1 MFLAPC
7 LAQAQ
12 QLPQPSSD
20 LTVSNQTGPPAI
32 RFTSTVYD
40 FGKVIEDAEVD
51 CYFQFANEGTG
62 LLEITGVSPSCGCM
76 KTIGWDR
83 HTKPGQTGI
92 IAIRYNSEHY
102 IGDFAKSV
110 WVTCNDTN
118 QPKITLEI
126 KGNVW
131 RPIELRPPSAVLN
144 LCAEVPATSTTVRL
158 ISHLDE
164 PLCLS
169 DPQVSDVPVSAQ
181 LQTNQPGKEYQLVV
195 SSPRPMP
202 TSSQQGLITLKSSY
216 TNKPLVQVRTYVNV
230 LPVLMAIPMQIKL
243 PPLPLTNPYTN
254 KFWVRNNGTNDLVLS
269 DPQVNADGVQVEIK
283 PDPSSSTPLS
293 VISVFPA
300 GFDVPAGRDLEL
312 RLKSNDPLFPSLT
325 VPILQAPR
333 VTER

>member
-1 MFLAPC
+1 
-7 LAQAQ
+7 
-12 QLPQPSSD
+12 
-20 LTVSNQTGPPAI
+20 
-32 RFTSTVYD
+32 
-40 FGKVIEDAEVD
+40 
-51 CYFQFANEGTG
+51 
-62 LLEITGVSPSCGCM
+62 
-76 KTIGWDR
+76 
-83 HTKPGQTGI
+83 
-92 IAIRYNSEHY
+92 
-102 IGDFAKSV
+102 
-110 WVTCNDTN
+110 
-118 QPKITLEI
+118 
-126 KGNVW
+126 
-131 RPIELRPPSAVLN
+131 
-144 LCAEVPATSTTVRL
+144 
-158 ISHLDE
+158 LDE
-164 PLCLS
+164 PLYLS

-202 TSSQQGLITLKSSY
+202 AGSQQGLITLKSSY

-254 KFWVRNNGTNDLVLS
+254 KFWVRNNGTNELVLS

-333 VTER
+333 VSER